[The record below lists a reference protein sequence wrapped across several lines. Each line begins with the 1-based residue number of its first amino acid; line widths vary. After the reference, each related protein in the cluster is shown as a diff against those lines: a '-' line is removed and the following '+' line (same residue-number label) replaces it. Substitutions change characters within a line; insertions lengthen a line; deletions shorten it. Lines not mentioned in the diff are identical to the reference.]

1 MWMGAIMTNQSQHKV
16 CGRADCRAA
25 SGSSGI
31 ERICAGRLSAFALVL
46 IGLLMMMIGA
56 HSATAKSLYVIAESL
71 DLNQQVPVL
80 ACDIAPDGT
89 LTLQA
94 KQTIPQY
101 GAGGEGLALDPGS
114 QRLFVTYNSSNVIEV
129 LSAVTLHSVGTVT
142 APGTNN
148 LAGIVYDYD
157 KDLLYCAARGSSKL
171 YIYQWKPA
179 FDELIPLPGSP
190 FQLEGAKAYGI
201 ALDEITDE
209 LYVGGLDTSV
219 NVYSTSDWHLVK
231 TIPLSRVAMS
241 VAVDPV
247 KSYLY
252 YGAGLADDWF
262 LVRHDLID
270 DTEKEVQIGD
280 FAGVVGL
287 AVDSDTGF
295 VYTSTGSAT
304 CYCGR
309 DLLSFDSNLTLIGT
323 MRGIAMIDN
332 PGGVVVP
339 SGHISYNPF
348 RLTKTVKTSSG
359 DLLSDTSLLPVAVG
373 EELTYSICFDH
384 NDLPLTEISVVDT
397 LPAELTFVRATGDAS
412 YGQYNAQ
419 KRVYVWTN
427 PPLSGGPKMCLELVC
442 RVDPNLPAGQII
454 TNSATIRTRERPPT
468 TTEVDVVT
476 VVPKV
481 YKPLYV
487 KKTVI
492 AGTIGGG
499 EVTLPSAYAGDEITY
514 RIVFDNRDN
523 IYPAKNVRL
532 TDNLPPEV
540 DFVRATGYYVA
551 TGRTCTWS
559 YPELAVGDS
568 YSVDVVVRL
577 HDDVTAGTTITNAA
591 AIVSDDTLVTRTSA
605 DIAVASYK
613 PLGLQKTLADGAVG
627 QPDSK
632 GRSYVGAGSTITY
645 TICFNNPVTN
655 KAVTGVT
662 IVDTLP
668 REVTFVS
675 ADGDRSFGFY
685 DDGKD
690 KGTPTYTWRYT
701 SLPADTEKCLK
712 LVVRVKDGVA
722 ANTVIS
728 NSAMI
733 STAQTPSTTTQLDVV
748 VGPASDSPLRLQK
761 TLVSGAVGQPDA
773 QGRSYVDTGSLLT
786 YRLCFS
792 NPATNAAVAAVTVVD
807 ALPPQVSFVSA
818 DGDGSFGSYDAGGT
832 TGTPTYTWRYA
843 ALAPGEEKC
852 VNLVVR
858 VNDKVDP
865 DTVIVNAA
873 TINAGQVSSTTAQL
887 AVVVRTASV
896 MYVKPDH
903 IYRNNSPAG
912 ANLMV
917 VVHLP
922 IGTGMGAISNTPL
935 MLTLPDVVATGQRV
949 LNPASIKATGQQIFG
964 TSTQGKVLCFFN
976 VAPILTA
983 TQGYGEFPLKVTG
996 LLNDGRS
1003 FVADGT
1009 IWVLKSG
1016 GP

>member
-16 CGRADCRAA
+16 CGRADGRAA

-46 IGLLMMMIGA
+46 IGLLMMIGA

-94 KQTIPQY
+94 RQTIPQH

-114 QRLFVTYNSSNVIEV
+114 QRLFVTYNSSNVIE
-129 LSAVTLHSVGTVT
+129 LLDAVTLQSVGTVT
-142 APGTNN
+142 APGTNS
-148 LAGIVYDYD
+148 LAGIAYDYD

-179 FDELIPLPGSP
+179 FDELVPLPDSP

-201 ALDEITDE
+201 ALDEIKDE
-209 LYVGGLDTSV
+209 LYVGGLGASV

-231 TIPLSRVAMS
+231 TIPVSRAALS

-247 KSYLY
+247 RSYLY
-252 YGAGLADDWF
+252 YGGGLAENYF
-262 LVRHDLID
+262 LVQRDLID

-287 AVDSDTGF
+287 AVDLGTGF
-295 VYTSTGSAT
+295 VYTSTGSGI
-304 CYCGR
+304 CYCGHS
-309 DLLSFDSNLTLIGT
+309 LLSFDTNLTLIGE
-323 MRGIAMIDN
+323 MLNIAVIDN

-339 SGHISYNPF
+339 GGHISYNPL
-348 RLTKTVKTSSG
+348 RLTKTVKTSTGGLTSDAG
-359 DLLSDTSLLPVAVG
+359 LLQVTVG
-373 EELTYSICFDH
+373 EELTYSICFEH
-384 NDLPLTEISVVDT
+384 NDLPLTEISVVDM
-397 LPAELTFVRATGDAS
+397 LPAQLTFVRATGDAS
-412 YGQYNAQ
+412 YGQYDAQ
-419 KRVYVWTN
+419 KRAYVWTN
-427 PPLSGGPKMCLELVC
+427 PPLSGGPRMCLELVC
-442 RVDPNLPAGQII
+442 RVGPSVPAGQII
-454 TNSATIRTRERPPT
+454 TNSATIRTRETPPT
-468 TTEVDVVT
+468 TTEVEVIT
-476 VVPKV
+476 VLANA
-481 YKPLYV
+481 YKPLHV
-487 KKTVI
+487 TKTVI
-492 AGTIGGG
+492 AGTVGGS

-514 RIVFDNRDN
+514 RVSFDNKDN
-523 IYPAKNVRL
+523 AYPATNARL
-532 TDNLPPEV
+532 TDNLPLEV

-559 YPELAVGDS
+559 YPELAAGAS
-568 YSVDVVVRL
+568 YTVDVVVRL
-577 HDDVTAGTTITNAA
+577 HDDVTAGTTITNSAT
-591 AIVSDDTLVTRTSA
+591 IVSDNTLATRTTA

-632 GRSYVGAGSTITY
+632 GRSHVDAGSLITY
-645 TICFNNPVTN
+645 TICFSNPATN
-655 KAVTGVT
+655 KTVTGVS

-685 DDGKD
+685 DDGGD

-712 LVVRVKDGVA
+712 LVVRVNDGVA
-722 ANTVIS
+722 PDTVIS

-748 VGPASDSPLRLQK
+748 VGAASDSPLRLQK

-773 QGRSYVDTGSLLT
+773 QGRSYVDAGSLLT

-792 NPATNAAVAAVTVVD
+792 NPATNAAVAVVTVVD
-807 ALPPQVSFVSA
+807 ALPRQVSFVSA

-843 ALAPGEEKC
+843 SLAPGEEKC

-858 VNDKVDP
+858 VNDKADP
-865 DTVIVNAA
+865 DTVIVNSA
-873 TINAGQVSSTTAQL
+873 TINAGQVASTTAQL
-887 AVVVRTASV
+887 AVVVQTASV

-922 IGTGMGAISNTPL
+922 VGTGMGDINNTPL
-935 MLTLPDVVATGQRV
+935 VLTLLDAVAAGQHV
-949 LNPASIKATGQQIFG
+949 LNPANIKAAGQQIFG
-964 TSTQGKVLCFFN
+964 TSTQGKVLCFFD

-996 LLNDGRS
+996 ALNDGRS

-1009 IWVLKSG
+1009 IWILKFG